1 MRISIHEKTAQGYIP
16 SRPCLD
22 LIPSPTNH
30 DRCETRDRNLAGHS
44 SICSSRVIR
53 RPKNDILPNGRY
65 PSAKPRRLQV
75 KLISLSPAIMCFIIM
90 RPPAQIYTSFTG
102 VFAGGGGPTANVS
115 GLTGKI
121 NGSGN
126 SAGLRVYLLLVG
138 GHGVS
143 ENYCQEQA
151 CRLISQDCSWVV

>member
-1 MRISIHEKTAQGYIP
+1 MRISIYEKDSSGLYTITTLSSPHPQ
-16 SRPCLD
+16 R
-22 LIPSPTNH
+22 PSPTNH
-30 DRCETRDRNLAGHS
+30 DRNETRDRNLAGHS

-53 RPKNDILPNGRY
+53 RPKNDILPIGRY

-90 RPPAQIYTSFTG
+90 RPPAQIYTFFTG
-102 VFAGGGGPTANVS
+102 IFAGGGGPIANVS

-126 SAGLRVYLLLVG
+126 SAALRVYFLRVG
-138 GHGVS
+138 GRGVS
-143 ENYCQEQA
+143 ENYC
-151 CRLISQDCSWVV
+151 